1 MPGGQTDAK
10 AAIRCEHRDLQVFR
24 RHWRAKRGWHP
35 ALHPCPPLIF
45 LEIYWIGTVYSADSN
60 LVDFM

>member
-1 MPGGQTDAK
+1 MGQMDAK
-10 AAIRCEHRDLQVFR
+10 AANTCEHPDLQVFD

-35 ALHPCPPLIF
+35 ARHLCHPLIF

>member
-1 MPGGQTDAK
+1 LAGKEGVASGTAP
-10 AAIRCEHRDLQVFR
+10 L
-24 RHWRAKRGWHP
+24 
-35 ALHPCPPLIF
+35 PPLIF